1 MAFEQRDNSGSL
13 FRNDRKEQEKHPD
26 HKGSAKIDGKEYWV
40 SAWIKEGSKGR
51 FFSLAFTPKDE
62 QKRERRAAPAQD
74 EPPYSDEIPF

>member
-13 FRNDRKEQEKHPD
+13 FRNDRKEKDSHPD

-62 QKRERRAAPAQD
+62 QKREQRSAPAQD
-74 EPPYSDEIPF
+74 EAPFSDEIPF